1 MNEQTFVLKGTI
13 CYSNSLTELSITE
26 NGYLVCE
33 DGRCAGVF
41 DELPEKFAGIS
52 CTDFGDELIIPGLT
66 DLHLHAPQYTFR
78 ASGMDLELLDWLN
91 TYTFPQEA
99 RYEDT
104 EFAKEAYSIFTE
116 DMKKSPNTRACIFGT
131 LHVPATEILMEQLD
145 KTGIKAMV
153 GKVNMD
159 RNGSPQLQEE
169 SAQASAD
176 ATVQWI
182 KDTLDKFENV
192 KPILTPRF
200 TPSCSDALMEKLSE
214 IQKKYHLPMQSHLS
228 ENFGEIAWVKE
239 LCPNTHFYGE
249 AYSQFDLFGG
259 DCPTI
264 MAHCVHSSDEEIALM
279 KKQGVYIA
287 HCPQSNTN
295 LASGISPV
303 RRYLEAVARVA
314 EPFLAKNGGPILMTQ
329 LENEYGSYQRKDRK
343 YMEWLK
349 AFWSRKGFGPF
360 YTSDGAGEHFL
371 KGVVLPDVAVGLDPG
386 LNDGHWKVANKCNPG
401 VPVFSSETYPGWL
414 RHWGEGN
421 WAPTPGVVNH
431 VRWFMDKGR
440 SFSLF
445 VFHGG
450 TNFGFSAGAN
460 NGGPGKYQ
468 PDLTSYDYG
477 SPVDEQGRMNE
488 YYAQMREI
496 ILEKLPPG
504 AAVPEPPADIPAMEI
519 PEFTPAVHAGLW
531 ENLPKPFRSKFPQPP
546 YFEQWNQNQGIAVYS
561 TAVPAGP
568 PETLEFTNVNDY
580 AQVYLDG
587 ELVGTLDRR
596 LGQKSVKLPERRK
609 PGTLE
614 ILVEA
619 MGHINFHISMESDR
633 KGVYGPVKLG
643 TRELKNWTVRALPL
657 KADSMVRA
665 PKGKGPSQKRE
676 GAHFR
681 AVVNIEEPQDTFLDM
696 SRYVK
701 GYVWVNGINVGR
713 YWNVGPQLRLYVP
726 APFLKKGENVIDILD
741 LHEKEPKPV
750 RGMKERNKEPG
761 KINTKNLDN
770 QW

>member
-1 MNEQTFVLKGTI
+1 MVMNERTFVLKGTI

-200 TPSCSDALMEKLSE
+200 TPSCSDELMEKLSE

-303 RRYLEAVARVA
+303 RRYLDEGLHIGLGSDIAGGTSVSILRAMADAIQVSKLYWRLVDSSMKPLTVEEAFYMGT
-314 EPFLAKNGGPILMTQ
+314 EGG
-329 LENEYGSYQRKDRK
+329 GS
-343 YMEWLK
+343 
-349 AFWSRKGFGPF
+349 FFGKVGSF
-360 YTSDGAGEHFL
+360 KEGYEFDA
-371 KGVVLPDVAVGLDPG
+371 VVL
-386 LNDGHWKVANKCNPG
+386 ND
-401 VPVFSSETYPGWL
+401 STI
-414 RHWGEGN
+414 
-421 WAPTPGVVNH
+421 PTPLKLSPRDRLERLIYLSDDRNITAKYVA
-431 VRWFMDKGR
+431 GR
-440 SFSLF
+440 
-445 VFHGG
+445 
-450 TNFGFSAGAN
+450 
-460 NGGPGKYQ
+460 K
-468 PDLTSYDYG
+468 
-477 SPVDEQGRMNE
+477 
-488 YYAQMREI
+488 
-496 ILEKLPPG
+496 IL
-504 AAVPEPPADIPAMEI
+504 
-519 PEFTPAVHAGLW
+519 
-531 ENLPKPFRSKFPQPP
+531 
-546 YFEQWNQNQGIAVYS
+546 
-561 TAVPAGP
+561 
-568 PETLEFTNVNDY
+568 
-580 AQVYLDG
+580 
-587 ELVGTLDRR
+587 
-596 LGQKSVKLPERRK
+596 
-609 PGTLE
+609 
-614 ILVEA
+614 
-619 MGHINFHISMESDR
+619 
-633 KGVYGPVKLG
+633 
-643 TRELKNWTVRALPL
+643 
-657 KADSMVRA
+657 
-665 PKGKGPSQKRE
+665 
-676 GAHFR
+676 
-681 AVVNIEEPQDTFLDM
+681 
-696 SRYVK
+696 
-701 GYVWVNGINVGR
+701 
-713 YWNVGPQLRLYVP
+713 
-726 APFLKKGENVIDILD
+726 
-741 LHEKEPKPV
+741 
-750 RGMKERNKEPG
+750 
-761 KINTKNLDN
+761 
-770 QW
+770 